1 MSRTADGDEAG
12 HKVVKEDRVTMAILG
27 IDLGTTNSLGAVYRN
42 GKVELIPNRF
52 GSFLTPS
59 VVSVAEDGSVL
70 TGQIAKERLITH
82 PKDTAFSFKK
92 DMGTDRKYVLGGKSF
107 LPEELSGFIVSAI
120 VEDAKAYLGEEI
132 EDVIISVPAYF
143 HDKQRV
149 ATKRAGA
156 LAGVHV
162 KRIVNEP
169 SAAALA
175 SYFDTQNE
183 QLFLVFDFGGGTLD
197 VSLVDCFDTMV
208 EILAVSGD
216 NHLGGDDFN
225 EAIAEGFMQEHQLQ
239 KSRLSGTERAI
250 LLRQAEKCKIA
261 LSTDREAKMTAVLG
275 GQTYQS
281 VYTNE
286 RIMRESSVVWK
297 RIQTVLRH
305 ALRDSRLE
313 LEDIDAV
320 ILAGGSGKMPLVQ
333 SYMEQLFDQTP
344 LVTGFSDQLIVRGL
358 GLVCGVMERKN
369 EVRDY
374 ILTDICPFTLGTSVH
389 NEADSN
395 HPYMSAIIE
404 RNTILPCSRMHRFYT
419 AADYQKEVKIDI
431 LQGEEPYAEDNV
443 QLGVLTTLV
452 PKKKRGEEA
461 VDVRFTYDINGILEV
476 EVKVVSTGKSVTKVL
491 SQNMD
496 EKEIAKR
503 MQQLKKL
510 KVHPKDSTENQ
521 LILERLRAVYEEAL
535 PETRE
540 QLMYHIRQFEYV
552 LTMQDPRRIRKYR
565 EFLER
570 MLTSLEYY
578 DPFEGKLDFPEWD
591 DKEDE
596 EE

>member
-1 MSRTADGDEAG
+1 
-12 HKVVKEDRVTMAILG
+12 MAILG

-59 VVSVAEDGSVL
+59 VVSVTEDGSVV

-82 PKDTAFSFKK
+82 PKDTAYSFKK
-92 DMGTDRKYVLGGKSF
+92 NMGSNQKYNLGGKTF
-107 LPEELSGFIVSAI
+107 LPEELSGFLVSAI
-120 VEDAKAYLGEEI
+120 VEDAKEYMGEEI
-132 EDVIISVPAYF
+132 KDVIISVPAYF

-156 LAGVHV
+156 LAGVNV

-197 VSLVDCFDTMV
+197 VSIVDCFDTMV

-225 EAIAEGFMQEHQLQ
+225 EAVADGFLREHQLQ
-239 KSRLSGTERAI
+239 RENLSEKEYAI

-261 LSTDREAKMTAVLG
+261 LSTEQEVKMTAVLG

-286 RIMRESSVVWK
+286 RMMRESSAVWK

-305 ALRDSRLE
+305 VLRDSRVE

-320 ILAGGSGKMPLVQ
+320 IMAGGSGKMPLVQ
-333 SYMEQLFDQTP
+333 SYMEQLFEQTP
-344 LVTGFSDQLIVRGL
+344 LVTGFSDQLIARGL
-358 GLVCGVMERKN
+358 GLVCGVMERED

-374 ILTDICPFTLGTSVH
+374 ILTDICPFTLGTGVN
-389 NEADSN
+389 NETDPK

-404 RNTILPCSRMHRFYT
+404 RNTILPCSRIQRFST
-419 AADYQKEVKIDI
+419 ASDYQSEVKIEI

-443 QLGVLTTLV
+443 QLGLITTMV
-452 PKKKRGEEA
+452 PKKKRGQES

-476 EVKVVSTGKSVTKVL
+476 EVTVVSTGKSVTKVL
-491 SQNMD
+491 SQSMD
-496 EKEIAKR
+496 EKELARR
-503 MQQLKKL
+503 MKQLEKL
-510 KVHPKDSTENQ
+510 KVHPKDMTENQ
-521 LILERLRAVYEEAL
+521 LILERLQALYEEAL
-535 PETRE
+535 PETRDR
-540 QLMYHIRQFEYV
+540 LMYHIRNFEST
-552 LTMQDPRRIRKYR
+552 LAEQDPRRIRKYR
-565 EFLER
+565 EFLEH
-570 MLTSLEYY
+570 MIASLEHY
-578 DPFEGKLDFPEWD
+578 DPFEGKLDFPEWSD
-591 DKEDE
+591 DDNGET
-596 EE
+596 

>member
-1 MSRTADGDEAG
+1 
-12 HKVVKEDRVTMAILG
+12 MAILG

-59 VVSVAEDGSVL
+59 VVSVTEDGSVV

-92 DMGTDRKYVLGGKSF
+92 NMGSDQKYNLGGKTF
-107 LPEELSGFIVSAI
+107 LPEELSGFLVSAI
-120 VEDAKAYLGEEI
+120 VEDAKEYMGEEI
-132 EDVIISVPAYF
+132 KDVIISVPAYF

-156 LAGVHV
+156 LAGVNV

-197 VSLVDCFDTMV
+197 VSIVDCFDTMV

-225 EAIAEGFMQEHQLQ
+225 EAVADGFLREHQLQ
-239 KSRLSGTERAI
+239 RENLSEKEYAI

-261 LSTDREAKMTAVLG
+261 LSTEQEVKMTAVLG

-286 RIMRESSVVWK
+286 RMMRESSAVWK

-305 ALRDSRLE
+305 VLRDSRVE

-320 ILAGGSGKMPLVQ
+320 IMAGGSGKMPLVQ
-333 SYMEQLFDQTP
+333 SYMEQLFEQTP
-344 LVTGFSDQLIVRGL
+344 LVTGFSDQLIARGL
-358 GLVCGVMERKN
+358 GLVCGVMERED

-374 ILTDICPFTLGTSVH
+374 ILTDICPFTLGTGVN
-389 NEADSN
+389 NETDPK

-404 RNTILPCSRMHRFYT
+404 RNTILPCSRIQRFST
-419 AADYQKEVKIDI
+419 ASDYQKEVKIEI

-443 QLGVLTTLV
+443 QLGLITTMV
-452 PKKKRGEEA
+452 PKKKRGQES

-476 EVKVVSTGKSVTKVL
+476 EVTVVSTGKSVTKVL
-491 SQNMD
+491 SQSMD
-496 EKEIAKR
+496 EKELARR
-503 MQQLKKL
+503 MKQLEKL
-510 KVHPKDSTENQ
+510 KVHPKDMTENQ
-521 LILERLRAVYEEAL
+521 LILERLQALYEEAL
-535 PETRE
+535 PETRDR
-540 QLMYHIRQFEYV
+540 LMYHIRNFEST
-552 LTMQDPRRIRKYR
+552 LAEQDPRRIRKYR
-565 EFLER
+565 EFLEH
-570 MLTSLEYY
+570 MIASLEHY
-578 DPFEGKLDFPEWD
+578 DPFEGKLDFPEWRD
-591 DKEDE
+591 DDDGET
-596 EE
+596 

>member
-1 MSRTADGDEAG
+1 
-12 HKVVKEDRVTMAILG
+12 MAILG

-59 VVSVAEDGSVL
+59 VVSVTEDGSVV

-92 DMGTDRKYVLGGKSF
+92 NMGSDQKYNLGGKTF
-107 LPEELSGFIVSAI
+107 LPEELSGFLVSAI
-120 VEDAKAYLGEEI
+120 VEDAKEYMGEEI
-132 EDVIISVPAYF
+132 KDVIISVPAYF

-156 LAGVHV
+156 LAGVNV

-197 VSLVDCFDTMV
+197 VSIVDCFDTMV

-225 EAIAEGFMQEHQLQ
+225 EAVAEGFLREHQLQ
-239 KSRLSGTERAI
+239 RGNLSEKEYAI

-261 LSTDREAKMTAVLG
+261 LSTEKEVKMTAVLG

-286 RIMRESSVVWK
+286 RMMRESSAVWK
-297 RIQTVLRH
+297 RIQTVLRR
-305 ALRDSRLE
+305 ALRDSRVE
-313 LEDIDAV
+313 VEDIDAV

-344 LVTGFSDQLIVRGL
+344 LVTGFSDQLIARGL
-358 GLVCGVMERKN
+358 GLVCGVMERKD

-374 ILTDICPFTLGTSVH
+374 ILTDICPFTLGTGVN
-389 NEADSN
+389 NEADPK

-404 RNTILPCSRMHRFYT
+404 RNSILPCSKIRGFST
-419 AADYQKEVKIDI
+419 AADYQSEVKIEI

-443 QLGVLTTLV
+443 QLGVVTVAV
-452 PKKKRGEEA
+452 PKKKKGMES

-476 EVKVVSTGKSVTKVL
+476 EVTVVSTGKSVKKVL

-503 MQQLKKL
+503 MKQLEKL
-510 KVHPKDSTENQ
+510 KVHPKDMTENQ
-521 LILERLRAVYEEAL
+521 LILERLQALYEEAL
-535 PETRE
+535 PETRDR
-540 QLMYHIRQFEYV
+540 LMYHIRNFEST
-552 LTMQDPRRIRKYR
+552 LAEQDARRIRKYR
-565 EFLER
+565 EFLEH
-570 MLTSLEYY
+570 MIASLEHY
-578 DPFEGKLDFPEWD
+578 DPFEGKLDFPEWSD
-591 DKEDE
+591 DDDGET
-596 EE
+596 

>member
-1 MSRTADGDEAG
+1 
-12 HKVVKEDRVTMAILG
+12 MAILG

-59 VVSVAEDGSVL
+59 VVSVTEDGSVV

-82 PKDTAFSFKK
+82 PKDTAYSFKK
-92 DMGTDRKYVLGGKSF
+92 NMGSDQKYNLGGKTF
-107 LPEELSGFIVSAI
+107 LPEELSGFLVSAI
-120 VEDAKAYLGEEI
+120 VEDAKEYMGEEI
-132 EDVIISVPAYF
+132 KDVIISVPAYF

-156 LAGVHV
+156 LAGVNV

-197 VSLVDCFDTMV
+197 VSIVDCFDTMV

-225 EAIAEGFMQEHQLQ
+225 EAVADGFLREHQLQ
-239 KSRLSGTERAI
+239 RENLSEKEYAI

-261 LSTDREAKMTAVLG
+261 LSTEQEVKMTAVLG

-286 RIMRESSVVWK
+286 RMMRESSAVWK

-305 ALRDSRLE
+305 VLRDSRVE

-320 ILAGGSGKMPLVQ
+320 IMAGGSGKMPLVQ
-333 SYMEQLFDQTP
+333 SYMEQLFEQTP
-344 LVTGFSDQLIVRGL
+344 LVTGFSDQLIARGL
-358 GLVCGVMERKN
+358 GLVCGVMERED

-374 ILTDICPFTLGTSVH
+374 ILTDICPFTLGTGVN
-389 NEADSN
+389 NETDPK

-404 RNTILPCSRMHRFYT
+404 RNTILPCSRIQRFST
-419 AADYQKEVKIDI
+419 ASDYQKEVKIEI

-443 QLGVLTTLV
+443 QLGLITTMV
-452 PKKKRGEEA
+452 PKKKRGQES

-476 EVKVVSTGKSVTKVL
+476 EVTVVSTGKSVTKVL
-491 SQNMD
+491 SQSMD
-496 EKEIAKR
+496 EKELARR
-503 MQQLKKL
+503 MKQLEKL
-510 KVHPKDSTENQ
+510 KVHPKDMTENQ
-521 LILERLRAVYEEAL
+521 LILERLQALYEEAL
-535 PETRE
+535 PETRDR
-540 QLMYHIRQFEYV
+540 LMYHIRNFEST
-552 LTMQDPRRIRKYR
+552 LAEQDPRRIRKYR
-565 EFLER
+565 EFLEH
-570 MLTSLEYY
+570 MIASLEHY
-578 DPFEGKLDFPEWD
+578 DPFEGKLDFPEWSD
-591 DKEDE
+591 DDNGET
-596 EE
+596 

>member
-1 MSRTADGDEAG
+1 
-12 HKVVKEDRVTMAILG
+12 MAILG

-59 VVSVAEDGSVL
+59 VVSVTEDGSVV
-70 TGQIAKERLITH
+70 TWQIAKERLITH

-92 DMGTDRKYVLGGKSF
+92 NMGSDQKYNLGGKTF
-107 LPEELSGFIVSAI
+107 LPEELSGFLVSAI
-120 VEDAKAYLGEEI
+120 VEDAKEYMGEEI
-132 EDVIISVPAYF
+132 KDVIISVPAYF

-156 LAGVHV
+156 LAGVNV

-197 VSLVDCFDTMV
+197 VSIVDCFDTMV

-225 EAIAEGFMQEHQLQ
+225 EAVADGFLREHQLQ
-239 KSRLSGTERAI
+239 RENLSEKEYAI

-261 LSTDREAKMTAVLG
+261 LSTEQEVKMTAVLG

-286 RIMRESSVVWK
+286 RMMRESSAVWK

-305 ALRDSRLE
+305 VLRDSRVE

-320 ILAGGSGKMPLVQ
+320 IMAGGSGKMPLVQ
-333 SYMEQLFDQTP
+333 SYMAQLFEQTP
-344 LVTGFSDQLIVRGL
+344 LVTGFSDQLIARGL
-358 GLVCGVMERKN
+358 GLVCGVMERED

-374 ILTDICPFTLGTSVH
+374 ILTDICPFTLGTGVN
-389 NEADSN
+389 NETDPK

-404 RNTILPCSRMHRFYT
+404 RNTILPCSRIQRFST
-419 AADYQKEVKIDI
+419 ASDYQKEVKIEI

-443 QLGVLTTLV
+443 QLGLITTMV
-452 PKKKRGEEA
+452 PKKKRGQES

-476 EVKVVSTGKSVTKVL
+476 EVTVVSTGKSVTKVL
-491 SQNMD
+491 SQSMD
-496 EKEIAKR
+496 EKELARR
-503 MQQLKKL
+503 MKQLEKL
-510 KVHPKDSTENQ
+510 KVHPKDMTENQ
-521 LILERLRAVYEEAL
+521 LILERLQALYEEAL
-535 PETRE
+535 PETRDR
-540 QLMYHIRQFEYV
+540 LMYHIRNFEST
-552 LTMQDPRRIRKYR
+552 LAEQDPRRIRKYR
-565 EFLER
+565 EFLEH
-570 MLTSLEYY
+570 MIASLEHY
-578 DPFEGKLDFPEWD
+578 DPFEGKLDFPEWSD
-591 DKEDE
+591 DDDGET
-596 EE
+596 

>member
-1 MSRTADGDEAG
+1 
-12 HKVVKEDRVTMAILG
+12 MAILG

-59 VVSVAEDGSVL
+59 VVSVTEDGSVV

-92 DMGTDRKYVLGGKSF
+92 NMGSDQKYNLGGKTF
-107 LPEELSGFIVSAI
+107 LPEELSGFLVSAI
-120 VEDAKAYLGEEI
+120 VEDAKEYMGEEI
-132 EDVIISVPAYF
+132 KDVIISVPAYF

-156 LAGVHV
+156 LAGVNV

-197 VSLVDCFDTMV
+197 VSIVDCFDTMV

-225 EAIAEGFMQEHQLQ
+225 EAVADGFLREHQLQ
-239 KSRLSGTERAI
+239 RENLSEKEYAI

-261 LSTDREAKMTAVLG
+261 LSTEQEVKMTAVLG

-286 RIMRESSVVWK
+286 RMMRESSAVWK

-305 ALRDSRLE
+305 VLRDSRVE

-320 ILAGGSGKMPLVQ
+320 IMAGGSGKMPLVQ
-333 SYMEQLFDQTP
+333 SYMEQLFEQTP
-344 LVTGFSDQLIVRGL
+344 LVTGFSDQLIARGL
-358 GLVCGVMERKN
+358 GLVCGVMERED

-374 ILTDICPFTLGTSVH
+374 ILTDICPFTLGTGVN
-389 NEADSN
+389 NETDPK

-404 RNTILPCSRMHRFYT
+404 RNTILPCSRIQRFST
-419 AADYQKEVKIDI
+419 ASDYQKEVKIEI

-443 QLGVLTTLV
+443 QLGLITTMV
-452 PKKKRGEEA
+452 PKKKRGQES

-476 EVKVVSTGKSVTKVL
+476 EVTVVSTGKSVTKVL
-491 SQNMD
+491 SQSMD
-496 EKEIAKR
+496 EKELARR
-503 MQQLKKL
+503 MKQLEKL
-510 KVHPKDSTENQ
+510 KVHPKDMTENQ
-521 LILERLRAVYEEAL
+521 LILERLQALYEEAL
-535 PETRE
+535 PETRDR
-540 QLMYHIRQFEYV
+540 LMYHIRNFEST
-552 LTMQDPRRIRKYR
+552 LAEQDPRRIRKYR
-565 EFLER
+565 EFLEH
-570 MLTSLEYY
+570 MIASLEHY
-578 DPFEGKLDFPEWD
+578 DPFEGKLDFPEWSD
-591 DKEDE
+591 DDDGET
-596 EE
+596 

>member
-1 MSRTADGDEAG
+1 
-12 HKVVKEDRVTMAILG
+12 MAILG

-59 VVSVAEDGSVL
+59 VVSVTEDGSVV

-92 DMGTDRKYVLGGKSF
+92 NMGSDQKYNLGGKTF

-120 VEDAKAYLGEEI
+120 VEDAKEYMGEEI
-132 EDVIISVPAYF
+132 KDVIISVPAYF

-156 LAGVHV
+156 LAGVNV

-197 VSLVDCFDTMV
+197 VSIVDCFDTMV
-208 EILAVSGD
+208 DILAVSGD

-225 EAIAEGFMQEHQLQ
+225 EAVAEGFLREHQLQ
-239 KSRLSGTERAI
+239 RGNLSEKEYAI

-261 LSTDREAKMTAVLG
+261 LSTEKEVKMTAVLG

-286 RIMRESSVVWK
+286 RMMRESSAVWK
-297 RIQTVLRH
+297 RIQTVLRR
-305 ALRDSRLE
+305 ALRDSRVE
-313 LEDIDAV
+313 VEDIDAV

-344 LVTGFSDQLIVRGL
+344 LVTGFSDQLIARGL
-358 GLVCGVMERKN
+358 GLVCGVMERKD

-374 ILTDICPFTLGTSVH
+374 ILTDICPFTLGTGVN
-389 NEADSN
+389 NEADPK

-404 RNTILPCSRMHRFYT
+404 RNSILPCSKIRGFST
-419 AADYQKEVKIDI
+419 AADYQSEVKIEI

-443 QLGVLTTLV
+443 QLGVVTVAV
-452 PKKKRGEEA
+452 PKKKKGMES

-476 EVKVVSTGKSVTKVL
+476 EVTVVSTGKSVKKVL

-503 MQQLKKL
+503 MKQLEKL
-510 KVHPKDSTENQ
+510 KVHPKDMTENQ
-521 LILERLRAVYEEAL
+521 LILERLQALYEEAL
-535 PETRE
+535 PETRDR
-540 QLMYHIRQFEYV
+540 LMYHIRNFEST
-552 LTMQDPRRIRKYR
+552 LAEQDPRRIRKYR
-565 EFLER
+565 EFLEH
-570 MLTSLEYY
+570 MIASLEHY
-578 DPFEGKLDFPEWD
+578 DPFEGKLDFPEWSD
-591 DKEDE
+591 DDDGET
-596 EE
+596 

>member
-1 MSRTADGDEAG
+1 
-12 HKVVKEDRVTMAILG
+12 MAILG

-59 VVSVAEDGSVL
+59 VVSVTEDGSVV

-92 DMGTDRKYVLGGKSF
+92 NMGSDQKYNLGGKTF
-107 LPEELSGFIVSAI
+107 LPEELSGFLVSAI
-120 VEDAKAYLGEEI
+120 VEDAKEYMGEEI
-132 EDVIISVPAYF
+132 KDVIISVPAYF

-156 LAGVHV
+156 LAGVNV

-197 VSLVDCFDTMV
+197 VSIVDCFDTMV
-208 EILAVSGD
+208 DILAVSGD

-225 EAIAEGFMQEHQLQ
+225 EAVAEGFLREHQLQ
-239 KSRLSGTERAI
+239 RGNLSEKEYAI

-261 LSTDREAKMTAVLG
+261 LSTEKEVKMTAVLG

-286 RIMRESSVVWK
+286 RMMRESSAVWK
-297 RIQTVLRH
+297 RIQTVLRR
-305 ALRDSRLE
+305 ALRDSRVE
-313 LEDIDAV
+313 VEDIDAV

-333 SYMEQLFDQTP
+333 SYMEQLFEQTP
-344 LVTGFSDQLIVRGL
+344 LVTGFSDQLIARGL
-358 GLVCGVMERKN
+358 GLVCGVMERKD

-374 ILTDICPFTLGTSVH
+374 ILTDICPFTLGTGVN
-389 NEADSN
+389 NETDPK

-404 RNTILPCSRMHRFYT
+404 RNTILPCSRIQRFST
-419 AADYQKEVKIDI
+419 ASDYQKEVKIEI

-443 QLGVLTTLV
+443 QLGLITTMV
-452 PKKKRGEEA
+452 PKKKRGQES

-476 EVKVVSTGKSVTKVL
+476 EVTVVSTGKSVTKVL
-491 SQNMD
+491 SQSMD
-496 EKEIAKR
+496 EKELARR
-503 MQQLKKL
+503 MKQLEKL
-510 KVHPKDSTENQ
+510 KVHPKDMTENQ
-521 LILERLRAVYEEAL
+521 LILERLQALYEEAL
-535 PETRE
+535 PETRDR
-540 QLMYHIRQFEYV
+540 LMYHIRNFEST
-552 LTMQDPRRIRKYR
+552 LAEQDPRRIRKYR
-565 EFLER
+565 EFLEH
-570 MLTSLEYY
+570 MIASLEHY
-578 DPFEGKLDFPEWD
+578 DPFEGKLDFPEWSD
-591 DKEDE
+591 DDNGET
-596 EE
+596 

>member
-1 MSRTADGDEAG
+1 
-12 HKVVKEDRVTMAILG
+12 MAILG

-59 VVSVAEDGSVL
+59 VVSVTEDGSVV

-92 DMGTDRKYVLGGKSF
+92 NMGSDQKYNLGGKTF
-107 LPEELSGFIVSAI
+107 LPEELSGFLVSAI
-120 VEDAKAYLGEEI
+120 LEDAKEYMGEEI
-132 EDVIISVPAYF
+132 KDVIISVPAYF

-156 LAGVHV
+156 LAGVNV

-197 VSLVDCFDTMV
+197 VSIVDCFDTMV

-225 EAIAEGFMQEHQLQ
+225 EAVADGFLREHQLQ
-239 KSRLSGTERAI
+239 RENLSEKEYAI

-261 LSTDREAKMTAVLG
+261 LSTEQEVKMTAVLG

-286 RIMRESSVVWK
+286 RMMRESSAVWK

-305 ALRDSRLE
+305 VLRDSRVE

-320 ILAGGSGKMPLVQ
+320 IMAGGSGKMPLVQ
-333 SYMEQLFDQTP
+333 SYMEQLFEQTP
-344 LVTGFSDQLIVRGL
+344 LVTGFSDQLIARGL
-358 GLVCGVMERKN
+358 GLVCGVMERED

-374 ILTDICPFTLGTSVH
+374 ILTDICPFTLGTGVN
-389 NEADSN
+389 NETDPK

-404 RNTILPCSRMHRFYT
+404 RNTILPCSRIQRFST
-419 AADYQKEVKIDI
+419 ASDYQKEVKIEI

-443 QLGVLTTLV
+443 QLGLITTMV
-452 PKKKRGEEA
+452 PKKKRGQES

-476 EVKVVSTGKSVTKVL
+476 EVTVVSTGKSVTKVL
-491 SQNMD
+491 SQSMD
-496 EKEIAKR
+496 EKELSRR
-503 MQQLKKL
+503 MKQLEKL
-510 KVHPKDSTENQ
+510 KVHPKDMTENQ
-521 LILERLRAVYEEAL
+521 LILERLQALYEEAL
-535 PETRE
+535 PETRDR
-540 QLMYHIRQFEYV
+540 LMYHIRNFEST
-552 LTMQDPRRIRKYR
+552 LAEQDPRRIRKYR
-565 EFLER
+565 EFLEH
-570 MLTSLEYY
+570 MIESLEHY
-578 DPFEGKLDFPEWD
+578 DPFEGKLDFPEWSD
-591 DKEDE
+591 DDDGET
-596 EE
+596 

>member
-1 MSRTADGDEAG
+1 
-12 HKVVKEDRVTMAILG
+12 MAILG

-59 VVSVAEDGSVL
+59 VVSVTEDGSVV

-92 DMGTDRKYVLGGKSF
+92 NMGSDQKYNLGGKTF

-120 VEDAKAYLGEEI
+120 VEDAKEYMGEEI
-132 EDVIISVPAYF
+132 KDVIISVPAYF

-156 LAGVHV
+156 LAGVNV

-197 VSLVDCFDTMV
+197 VSIVDCFDTMV

-225 EAIAEGFMQEHQLQ
+225 EAVAEGFLREHQLQ
-239 KSRLSGTERAI
+239 RGNLSEKEYAI

-261 LSTDREAKMTAVLG
+261 LSTEKEVKMTAVLG

-286 RIMRESSVVWK
+286 RMMRESSAVWK
-297 RIQTVLRH
+297 RIQTVLRR
-305 ALRDSRLE
+305 ALRDSRVE
-313 LEDIDAV
+313 VEDIDAV

-344 LVTGFSDQLIVRGL
+344 LVTGFSDQLIARGL
-358 GLVCGVMERKN
+358 GLVCGVMERED

-374 ILTDICPFTLGTSVH
+374 ILTDICPFTLGTGVN
-389 NEADSN
+389 NETDPK

-404 RNTILPCSRMHRFYT
+404 RNTILPCSRIQRFST
-419 AADYQKEVKIDI
+419 ASDYQKEVKIEI

-443 QLGVLTTLV
+443 QLGLITTMV
-452 PKKKRGEEA
+452 PKKKRGQES

-476 EVKVVSTGKSVTKVL
+476 EVTVVSTGKSVTKVL

-503 MQQLKKL
+503 MKQLEKL
-510 KVHPKDSTENQ
+510 KVHPKDMTENQ
-521 LILERLRAVYEEAL
+521 LILERLQALYEEAL
-535 PETRE
+535 PETRDR
-540 QLMYHIRQFEYV
+540 LMYHIRNFEST
-552 LTMQDPRRIRKYR
+552 LAEQDPRRIRKYR
-565 EFLER
+565 EFLEH
-570 MLTSLEYY
+570 MIASLEHY
-578 DPFEGKLDFPEWD
+578 DPFEGKLDFPEWSD
-591 DKEDE
+591 DDDGET
-596 EE
+596 

>member
-1 MSRTADGDEAG
+1 
-12 HKVVKEDRVTMAILG
+12 MAILG

-59 VVSVAEDGSVL
+59 VVSVTEDGSVV

-92 DMGTDRKYVLGGKSF
+92 NMGSDQKYNLGGKTF
-107 LPEELSGFIVSAI
+107 LPEELSGFLVSAI
-120 VEDAKAYLGEEI
+120 VEDAKEYMGEEI
-132 EDVIISVPAYF
+132 KDVIISVPAYF

-156 LAGVHV
+156 LAGVNV

-197 VSLVDCFDTMV
+197 VSIVDCFDTMV

-225 EAIAEGFMQEHQLQ
+225 EAVADGFLREHQLQ
-239 KSRLSGTERAI
+239 RENLSEKEYAI

-261 LSTDREAKMTAVLG
+261 LSTEQEVKMTAVLG

-286 RIMRESSVVWK
+286 RMMRESSAVWK

-305 ALRDSRLE
+305 VLRDSRVE

-320 ILAGGSGKMPLVQ
+320 IMAGGSGNMPLVQ
-333 SYMEQLFDQTP
+333 SYMEQLFEQTP
-344 LVTGFSDQLIVRGL
+344 LVTGFSDQLIARGL
-358 GLVCGVMERKN
+358 GLVCGVMERED

-374 ILTDICPFTLGTSVH
+374 ILTDICPFTLGTGVN
-389 NEADSN
+389 NETDPK

-404 RNTILPCSRMHRFYT
+404 RNTILPCSRIQRFST
-419 AADYQKEVKIDI
+419 ASDYQKEVKIEI

-443 QLGVLTTLV
+443 QLGLITTMV
-452 PKKKRGEEA
+452 PKKKRGQES

-476 EVKVVSTGKSVTKVL
+476 EVTVVSTGKSVTKVL
-491 SQNMD
+491 SQSMD
-496 EKEIAKR
+496 EKELARR
-503 MQQLKKL
+503 MKQLEKL
-510 KVHPKDSTENQ
+510 KVHPKDMTENQ
-521 LILERLRAVYEEAL
+521 LILERLQALYEEAL
-535 PETRE
+535 PETRDR
-540 QLMYHIRQFEYV
+540 LMYHIRNFEST
-552 LTMQDPRRIRKYR
+552 LAEQDPRRIRKYR
-565 EFLER
+565 EFLEH
-570 MLTSLEYY
+570 MIASLEHY
-578 DPFEGKLDFPEWD
+578 DPFEGKLDFPEWSD
-591 DKEDE
+591 DDDGET
-596 EE
+596 

>member
-1 MSRTADGDEAG
+1 
-12 HKVVKEDRVTMAILG
+12 MAILG

-59 VVSVAEDGSVL
+59 VVSVTEDGSVV

-92 DMGTDRKYVLGGKSF
+92 NMGSDQKYNLGGKTF
-107 LPEELSGFIVSAI
+107 LPEELSGFLVSAI
-120 VEDAKAYLGEEI
+120 VEDAKEYMGEEI
-132 EDVIISVPAYF
+132 KDVIISVPAYF

-156 LAGVHV
+156 LAGVNV

-197 VSLVDCFDTMV
+197 VSIVDCFDTMV

-225 EAIAEGFMQEHQLQ
+225 EAVAEGFLREHQLQ
-239 KSRLSGTERAI
+239 RGNLSEKEYAI

-261 LSTDREAKMTAVLG
+261 LSTEKEVKMTAVLG

-286 RIMRESSVVWK
+286 RMMRESSAVWK
-297 RIQTVLRH
+297 RIQTVLRR
-305 ALRDSRLE
+305 ALRDSRVE
-313 LEDIDAV
+313 VEDIDAV

-344 LVTGFSDQLIVRGL
+344 LVTGFSDQLIARGL
-358 GLVCGVMERKN
+358 GLVCGVMERED

-374 ILTDICPFTLGTSVH
+374 ILTDICPFTLGTGVN
-389 NEADSN
+389 NETDPK

-404 RNTILPCSRMHRFYT
+404 RNTILPCSRIQRFST
-419 AADYQKEVKIDI
+419 ASDYQKEVKIEI

-443 QLGVLTTLV
+443 QLGLITTMV
-452 PKKKRGEEA
+452 PKKKRGQES

-476 EVKVVSTGKSVTKVL
+476 EVTVVSTGKSVTKVL
-491 SQNMD
+491 SQSMD
-496 EKEIAKR
+496 EKELARR
-503 MQQLKKL
+503 MKQLEKL
-510 KVHPKDSTENQ
+510 KVHPKDMTENQ
-521 LILERLRAVYEEAL
+521 LILERLQALYEEAL
-535 PETRE
+535 PETRDR
-540 QLMYHIRQFEYV
+540 LMYHIRNFEST
-552 LTMQDPRRIRKYR
+552 LAEQDARRIREYR
-565 EFLER
+565 EFLEH
-570 MLTSLEYY
+570 MIASLEHY
-578 DPFEGKLDFPEWD
+578 DPFEGKLDFPEWSD
-591 DKEDE
+591 DDDGET
-596 EE
+596 

>member
-1 MSRTADGDEAG
+1 
-12 HKVVKEDRVTMAILG
+12 MAILG

-59 VVSVAEDGSVL
+59 VVSVTEDGSVV

-92 DMGTDRKYVLGGKSF
+92 NMGSDQKYNLGGKTF
-107 LPEELSGFIVSAI
+107 LPEELSGFLVSAI
-120 VEDAKAYLGEEI
+120 VEDAKEYMGEEI
-132 EDVIISVPAYF
+132 KDVIISVPAYF

-156 LAGVHV
+156 LAGVNV

-197 VSLVDCFDTMV
+197 VSIVDCFDTMV

-225 EAIAEGFMQEHQLQ
+225 EAVADGFLREHQLQ
-239 KSRLSGTERAI
+239 RENLSEKEYAI

-261 LSTDREAKMTAVLG
+261 LSTEQEVKMTAVLG

-286 RIMRESSVVWK
+286 RMMRESSAVWK
-297 RIQTVLRH
+297 RIQTVLRR
-305 ALRDSRLE
+305 ALRDSRVE
-313 LEDIDAV
+313 VEDIDAV

-344 LVTGFSDQLIVRGL
+344 LVTGFSDQLIARGL
-358 GLVCGVMERKN
+358 GLVCGVMERKD

-374 ILTDICPFTLGTSVH
+374 ILTDICPFTLGTGVN
-389 NEADSN
+389 NEADPK

-404 RNTILPCSRMHRFYT
+404 RNSILPCSKIRGFST
-419 AADYQKEVKIDI
+419 AADYQSEVKIEI

-443 QLGVLTTLV
+443 QLGVVTVAV
-452 PKKKRGEEA
+452 PKKKKGMES

-476 EVKVVSTGKSVTKVL
+476 EVTVVSTGKSVKKVL

-503 MQQLKKL
+503 MKQLEKL
-510 KVHPKDSTENQ
+510 KVHPKDMTENQ
-521 LILERLRAVYEEAL
+521 LILERLQALYEEAL
-535 PETRE
+535 PETRDR
-540 QLMYHIRQFEYV
+540 LMYHIRNFEST
-552 LTMQDPRRIRKYR
+552 LAEQDPRRIRKYR
-565 EFLER
+565 EFLEH
-570 MLTSLEYY
+570 MIASLEHY
-578 DPFEGKLDFPEWD
+578 DPFEGKLDFPEWSD
-591 DKEDE
+591 DDDGET
-596 EE
+596 

>member
-1 MSRTADGDEAG
+1 
-12 HKVVKEDRVTMAILG
+12 MAILG

-59 VVSVAEDGSVL
+59 VVSVTEDGSVV

-92 DMGTDRKYVLGGKSF
+92 NMGSDQKYNLGGKTF
-107 LPEELSGFIVSAI
+107 LPEELSGFLVSAI
-120 VEDAKAYLGEEI
+120 VEDAKEYMGEEI
-132 EDVIISVPAYF
+132 KDVIISVPAYF

-156 LAGVHV
+156 LAGVNV

-197 VSLVDCFDTMV
+197 VSIVDCFDTMV

-225 EAIAEGFMQEHQLQ
+225 EAVADGFLREHQLQ
-239 KSRLSGTERAI
+239 RENLSEKEYAI

-261 LSTDREAKMTAVLG
+261 LSTEQEVKMTAVLG

-286 RIMRESSVVWK
+286 RMMRESSAVWK

-305 ALRDSRLE
+305 ALRDSRVE

-320 ILAGGSGKMPLVQ
+320 IMAGGSGKMPLVQ
-333 SYMEQLFDQTP
+333 SYMEQLFEQTP
-344 LVTGFSDQLIVRGL
+344 LVTGFSDQLIARGL
-358 GLVCGVMERKN
+358 GLVCGVMERED

-374 ILTDICPFTLGTSVH
+374 ILTDICPFTLGTGVN
-389 NEADSN
+389 NETDPK

-404 RNTILPCSRMHRFYT
+404 RNTILPCSRIQRFST
-419 AADYQKEVKIDI
+419 ASDYQKEVKIEI

-443 QLGVLTTLV
+443 QLGLITTMV
-452 PKKKRGEEA
+452 PKKKRGQES

-476 EVKVVSTGKSVTKVL
+476 EVTVVSTGKSVTKVL
-491 SQNMD
+491 SQSMD
-496 EKEIAKR
+496 EKELARR
-503 MQQLKKL
+503 MKQLEKL
-510 KVHPKDSTENQ
+510 KVHPKDMTENQ
-521 LILERLRAVYEEAL
+521 LILERLQALYEEAL
-535 PETRE
+535 PETRDR
-540 QLMYHIRQFEYV
+540 LMYHIRNFEST
-552 LTMQDPRRIRKYR
+552 LAEQDPRRIRKYR
-565 EFLER
+565 EFLEH
-570 MLTSLEYY
+570 MIASLEHY
-578 DPFEGKLDFPEWD
+578 DPFEGKLDFPEWSD
-591 DKEDE
+591 DDDGET
-596 EE
+596 

>member
-1 MSRTADGDEAG
+1 
-12 HKVVKEDRVTMAILG
+12 MAILG

-59 VVSVAEDGSVL
+59 VVSVTEDGSVV

-92 DMGTDRKYVLGGKSF
+92 NMGSDQKYNLGGKTF
-107 LPEELSGFIVSAI
+107 LPEELSGFLVSAI
-120 VEDAKAYLGEEI
+120 VEDAKEYMGEEI
-132 EDVIISVPAYF
+132 KDVIISVPAYF

-156 LAGVHV
+156 LAGVNV

-197 VSLVDCFDTMV
+197 VSIVDCFDTMV

-225 EAIAEGFMQEHQLQ
+225 EAVADGFLREHQLQ
-239 KSRLSGTERAI
+239 RENLSEKEYAI

-261 LSTDREAKMTAVLG
+261 LSTEQEVKMTAVLG

-286 RIMRESSVVWK
+286 RMMRESSAVWK

-305 ALRDSRLE
+305 VLRDSRVE

-320 ILAGGSGKMPLVQ
+320 IMAGGSGKMPLVQ
-333 SYMEQLFDQTP
+333 SYMEQLFEQTP
-344 LVTGFSDQLIVRGL
+344 LVTGFSDQLIARGL
-358 GLVCGVMERKN
+358 GLVCGVMERED

-374 ILTDICPFTLGTSVH
+374 ILTDICPFTLGTGVN
-389 NEADSN
+389 NETDPK

-404 RNTILPCSRMHRFYT
+404 RNTILPCSRIQRFST
-419 AADYQKEVKIDI
+419 ASDYQKEVKIEI

-443 QLGVLTTLV
+443 QLGLITTMV
-452 PKKKRGEEA
+452 PKKKRGQES

-476 EVKVVSTGKSVTKVL
+476 EVTVVSTGKSVIKVL
-491 SQNMD
+491 SQSMD
-496 EKEIAKR
+496 EKELARR
-503 MQQLKKL
+503 MKQLEKL
-510 KVHPKDSTENQ
+510 KVHPKDMTENQ
-521 LILERLRAVYEEAL
+521 LILERLQALYEEAL
-535 PETRE
+535 PETRDR
-540 QLMYHIRQFEYV
+540 LMYHIRNFEST
-552 LTMQDPRRIRKYR
+552 LAEQDPRRIRKYR
-565 EFLER
+565 EFLEH
-570 MLTSLEYY
+570 MIASLEHY
-578 DPFEGKLDFPEWD
+578 DPFEGKLDFPEWSD
-591 DKEDE
+591 DDDGET
-596 EE
+596 

>member
-1 MSRTADGDEAG
+1 
-12 HKVVKEDRVTMAILG
+12 MAILG

-59 VVSVAEDGSVL
+59 VVSVTEDGSVV

-92 DMGTDRKYVLGGKSF
+92 NMGSDQKYNLGGKTF

-120 VEDAKAYLGEEI
+120 VEDAKEYMGEEI
-132 EDVIISVPAYF
+132 KDVIISVPAYF

-156 LAGVHV
+156 LAGVNV

-197 VSLVDCFDTMV
+197 VSIVDCFDTMV
-208 EILAVSGD
+208 DILAVSGD

-225 EAIAEGFMQEHQLQ
+225 EAVAEGFLREHQLQ
-239 KSRLSGTERAI
+239 RGNLSEKEYAI

-261 LSTDREAKMTAVLG
+261 LSTEKEVKMTAVLG

-286 RIMRESSVVWK
+286 RMMRESSAVWK
-297 RIQTVLRH
+297 RIQTVLRR
-305 ALRDSRLE
+305 ALRDSRVE
-313 LEDIDAV
+313 VEDIDAV

-333 SYMEQLFDQTP
+333 SYMEQLFEQTP
-344 LVTGFSDQLIVRGL
+344 LVTGFSDQLIARGL
-358 GLVCGVMERKN
+358 GLVCGVMERKD

-374 ILTDICPFTLGTSVH
+374 ILTDICPFTLGTGVN
-389 NEADSN
+389 NETDPK

-404 RNTILPCSRMHRFYT
+404 RNTILPCSRIQRFST
-419 AADYQKEVKIDI
+419 ASDYQKEVKIEI

-443 QLGVLTTLV
+443 QLGLITTMV
-452 PKKKRGEEA
+452 PKKKRGQES

-476 EVKVVSTGKSVTKVL
+476 EVTVVSTGKSVKKVL

-503 MQQLKKL
+503 MKQLEKL
-510 KVHPKDSTENQ
+510 KVHPKDMTENQ
-521 LILERLRAVYEEAL
+521 LILERLQALYEEAL
-535 PETRE
+535 PETRDR
-540 QLMYHIRQFEYV
+540 LMYHIRNFEST
-552 LTMQDPRRIRKYR
+552 LAEQDPRRIRKYR
-565 EFLER
+565 EFLEH
-570 MLTSLEYY
+570 MIASLEHY
-578 DPFEGKLDFPEWD
+578 DPFEGKLDFPEWSD
-591 DKEDE
+591 DDDGET
-596 EE
+596 

>member
-1 MSRTADGDEAG
+1 
-12 HKVVKEDRVTMAILG
+12 MAILG

-59 VVSVAEDGSVL
+59 VVSVTEDGSVV

-92 DMGTDRKYVLGGKSF
+92 NMGSDQKYNLGGKTF

-120 VEDAKAYLGEEI
+120 VEDAKEYMGEEI
-132 EDVIISVPAYF
+132 KDVIISVPAYF

-156 LAGVHV
+156 LAGVNV

-197 VSLVDCFDTMV
+197 VSIVDCFDTMV
-208 EILAVSGD
+208 DILAVSGD

-225 EAIAEGFMQEHQLQ
+225 EAVAEGFLREHQLQ
-239 KSRLSGTERAI
+239 RGNLSEKEYAI

-261 LSTDREAKMTAVLG
+261 LSTEKEVKMTAVLG

-286 RIMRESSVVWK
+286 RMMRESSAVWK
-297 RIQTVLRH
+297 RIQTVLRR
-305 ALRDSRLE
+305 ALRDSRVE
-313 LEDIDAV
+313 VEDIDAV

-344 LVTGFSDQLIVRGL
+344 LVTGFSDQLIARGL
-358 GLVCGVMERKN
+358 GLVCGVMERKD

-374 ILTDICPFTLGTSVH
+374 ILTDICPFTLGTGVN
-389 NEADSN
+389 NEADPK

-404 RNTILPCSRMHRFYT
+404 RNSILPCSKIRGFST
-419 AADYQKEVKIDI
+419 AADYQSEVKIEI

-443 QLGVLTTLV
+443 QLGVVTVAV
-452 PKKKRGEEA
+452 PKKKKGMES

-476 EVKVVSTGKSVTKVL
+476 EVTVVSTGKSVKKVL

-503 MQQLKKL
+503 MKQLEKL
-510 KVHPKDSTENQ
+510 KVHPKDMTENQ
-521 LILERLRAVYEEAL
+521 LILERLQALYEEAL
-535 PETRE
+535 PETRDR
-540 QLMYHIRQFEYV
+540 LMYHIRNFEST
-552 LTMQDPRRIRKYR
+552 LAEQDARRIRKYR
-565 EFLER
+565 EFLEH
-570 MLTSLEYY
+570 MIASLEHY
-578 DPFEGKLDFPEWD
+578 DPFEGKLDFPEWSD
-591 DKEDE
+591 DDDGET
-596 EE
+596 

>member
-1 MSRTADGDEAG
+1 
-12 HKVVKEDRVTMAILG
+12 MAILG

-59 VVSVAEDGSVL
+59 VVSVTEDGSVV

-92 DMGTDRKYVLGGKSF
+92 NMGSDQKYNLGGKTF

-132 EDVIISVPAYF
+132 KDVIISVPAYF

-156 LAGVHV
+156 LAGVNV

-197 VSLVDCFDTMV
+197 VSIVDCFDTMV
-208 EILAVSGD
+208 DILAVSGD

-225 EAIAEGFMQEHQLQ
+225 EAVAEGFLREHQLQ
-239 KSRLSGTERAI
+239 RGNLSEKEYAI

-261 LSTDREAKMTAVLG
+261 LSTEKEVKMTAVLG

-286 RIMRESSVVWK
+286 RMMRESSAVWK
-297 RIQTVLRH
+297 RIQTVLRR
-305 ALRDSRLE
+305 ALRDSRVE
-313 LEDIDAV
+313 VEDIDAV

-344 LVTGFSDQLIVRGL
+344 LVTGFSDQLIARGL
-358 GLVCGVMERKN
+358 GLVCGVMERKD

-374 ILTDICPFTLGTSVH
+374 ILTDICPFTLGTGVN
-389 NEADSN
+389 NEADPK

-404 RNTILPCSRMHRFYT
+404 RNSILPCSKIRGFST
-419 AADYQKEVKIDI
+419 AADYQSEVKIEI

-443 QLGVLTTLV
+443 QLGVVTVAV
-452 PKKKRGEEA
+452 PKKKKGMES

-476 EVKVVSTGKSVTKVL
+476 EVTVVSTGKSVKKVL

-503 MQQLKKL
+503 MKQLEKL
-510 KVHPKDSTENQ
+510 KVHPKDMTENQ
-521 LILERLRAVYEEAL
+521 LILERLQALYEEAL
-535 PETRE
+535 PETRDR
-540 QLMYHIRQFEYV
+540 LMYHIRNFESTLV
-552 LTMQDPRRIRKYR
+552 EQDPRRIRKYR
-565 EFLER
+565 EFLEH
-570 MLTSLEYY
+570 MIASLEHY
-578 DPFEGKLDFPEWD
+578 DPFEGKLDFPEWSD
-591 DKEDE
+591 DDDGET
-596 EE
+596 

>member
-1 MSRTADGDEAG
+1 
-12 HKVVKEDRVTMAILG
+12 MAILG

-59 VVSVAEDGSVL
+59 VVSVTEDGSVV

-92 DMGTDRKYVLGGKSF
+92 NMGSNQKYNLGGKTF
-107 LPEELSGFIVSAI
+107 LPEELSGFLVSAI
-120 VEDAKAYLGEEI
+120 VEDAKEYMGEEI
-132 EDVIISVPAYF
+132 KDVIISVPAYF

-156 LAGVHV
+156 LAGVNV

-197 VSLVDCFDTMV
+197 VSIVDCFDTMV

-225 EAIAEGFMQEHQLQ
+225 EAVADGFLREHQLQ
-239 KSRLSGTERAI
+239 RENLSEKEYAI

-261 LSTDREAKMTAVLG
+261 LSTEQEVKMTAVLG

-286 RIMRESSVVWK
+286 RMMRESSAVWK

-305 ALRDSRLE
+305 VLRDSRVE

-320 ILAGGSGKMPLVQ
+320 IMAGGSGKMPLVQ
-333 SYMEQLFDQTP
+333 SYMEQLFEQTP
-344 LVTGFSDQLIVRGL
+344 LVTGFSDQLIARGL
-358 GLVCGVMERKN
+358 GLVCGVMERED

-374 ILTDICPFTLGTSVH
+374 ILTDICPFTLGTGVN
-389 NEADSN
+389 NETDPK

-404 RNTILPCSRMHRFYT
+404 RNTILPCSRIQRFST
-419 AADYQKEVKIDI
+419 ASDYQKEVKIEI

-443 QLGVLTTLV
+443 QLGLITTMV
-452 PKKKRGEEA
+452 PKKKRGQES

-476 EVKVVSTGKSVTKVL
+476 EVTVVSTGKSVTKVL
-491 SQNMD
+491 SQSMD
-496 EKEIAKR
+496 EKELARR
-503 MQQLKKL
+503 MKQLEKL
-510 KVHPKDSTENQ
+510 KVHPKDMTENQ
-521 LILERLRAVYEEAL
+521 LILERLQALYEEAL
-535 PETRE
+535 PETRDR
-540 QLMYHIRQFEYV
+540 LMYHIRNFEST
-552 LTMQDPRRIRKYR
+552 LAEQDPRRIRKYR
-565 EFLER
+565 EFLEH
-570 MLTSLEYY
+570 MIASLEHY
-578 DPFEGKLDFPEWD
+578 DPFEGKLDFPEWSD
-591 DKEDE
+591 DDDGET
-596 EE
+596 

>member
-1 MSRTADGDEAG
+1 
-12 HKVVKEDRVTMAILG
+12 MAILG
-27 IDLGTTNSLGAVYRN
+27 IDLGTTNSLGAVYCN

-59 VVSVAEDGSVL
+59 VVSVTEDGSVV

-92 DMGTDRKYVLGGKSF
+92 NMGSDQKYNLGGKTF

-120 VEDAKAYLGEEI
+120 VEDAKEYMGEEI
-132 EDVIISVPAYF
+132 KDVIISVPAYF

-156 LAGVHV
+156 LAGVNV

-197 VSLVDCFDTMV
+197 VSIVDCFDTMV
-208 EILAVSGD
+208 DILAVSGD

-225 EAIAEGFMQEHQLQ
+225 EAVAEGFLREHQLQ
-239 KSRLSGTERAI
+239 RGNLSEKEYAI

-261 LSTDREAKMTAVLG
+261 LSTEKEVKMTAVLG

-286 RIMRESSVVWK
+286 RMMRESSAVWK
-297 RIQTVLRH
+297 RIQTVLRR
-305 ALRDSRLE
+305 ALRDSRVE
-313 LEDIDAV
+313 VEDIDAV

-344 LVTGFSDQLIVRGL
+344 LVTGFSDQLIARGL
-358 GLVCGVMERKN
+358 GLVCGVMERKD

-374 ILTDICPFTLGTSVH
+374 ILTDICPFTLGTGVN
-389 NEADSN
+389 NEADPK

-404 RNTILPCSRMHRFYT
+404 RNSILPCSKIRGFST
-419 AADYQKEVKIDI
+419 AADYQSEVKIEI

-443 QLGVLTTLV
+443 QLGVVTVAV
-452 PKKKRGEEA
+452 PKKKKGMES

-476 EVKVVSTGKSVTKVL
+476 EVTVVSTGKSVKKVL

-503 MQQLKKL
+503 MKQLEKL
-510 KVHPKDSTENQ
+510 KVHPKDMTENQ
-521 LILERLRAVYEEAL
+521 LILERLQALYEEAL
-535 PETRE
+535 PETRDR
-540 QLMYHIRQFEYV
+540 LMYHIRNFEST
-552 LTMQDPRRIRKYR
+552 LAEQDPRRIRKYR
-565 EFLER
+565 EFLEH
-570 MLTSLEYY
+570 MIASLEHY
-578 DPFEGKLDFPEWD
+578 DPFEGKLDFPEWSD
-591 DKEDE
+591 DDDGET
-596 EE
+596 

>member
-1 MSRTADGDEAG
+1 
-12 HKVVKEDRVTMAILG
+12 MAILG

-59 VVSVAEDGSVL
+59 VVSVTEDGSVV

-92 DMGTDRKYVLGGKSF
+92 NMGSDQKYNLGGKTF

-120 VEDAKAYLGEEI
+120 VEDAKEYMGEEI
-132 EDVIISVPAYF
+132 KDVIISVPAYF

-156 LAGVHV
+156 LAGVNV

-197 VSLVDCFDTMV
+197 VSIVDCFDTMV

-225 EAIAEGFMQEHQLQ
+225 EAVADGFLREHQLQ
-239 KSRLSGTERAI
+239 RGNLSEKEYAI

-261 LSTDREAKMTAVLG
+261 LSTEKEVKMTAVLG

-286 RIMRESSVVWK
+286 RMMRESSAVWK
-297 RIQTVLRH
+297 RIQTVLRR
-305 ALRDSRLE
+305 ALRDSRVE
-313 LEDIDAV
+313 VEDIDAV

-344 LVTGFSDQLIVRGL
+344 LVTGFSDQLIARGL
-358 GLVCGVMERKN
+358 GLVCGVMERKD

-374 ILTDICPFTLGTSVH
+374 ILTDICPFTLGTGVN
-389 NEADSN
+389 NEADPK

-404 RNTILPCSRMHRFYT
+404 RNSILPCSKIRGFST
-419 AADYQKEVKIDI
+419 AADYQSEVKIEI

-443 QLGVLTTLV
+443 QLGVVTVAV
-452 PKKKRGEEA
+452 PKKKKGMES

-476 EVKVVSTGKSVTKVL
+476 EVTVVSTGKSVKKVL

-496 EKEIAKR
+496 EKELARR
-503 MQQLKKL
+503 MKQLEKL
-510 KVHPKDSTENQ
+510 KVHPKDMTENQ
-521 LILERLRAVYEEAL
+521 LILERLQALYEEAL
-535 PETRE
+535 PETRDR
-540 QLMYHIRQFEYV
+540 LMYHIRNFESTLV
-552 LTMQDPRRIRKYR
+552 EQDPRRIRKYR
-565 EFLER
+565 EFLEH
-570 MLTSLEYY
+570 MIASLEHY
-578 DPFEGKLDFPEWD
+578 DPFEGKLDFPEWSD
-591 DKEDE
+591 DDDGET
-596 EE
+596 

>member
-1 MSRTADGDEAG
+1 
-12 HKVVKEDRVTMAILG
+12 MAILG

-59 VVSVAEDGSVL
+59 VVSVTEDGSVV

-92 DMGTDRKYVLGGKSF
+92 NMGSDQKYNLGGKTF
-107 LPEELSGFIVSAI
+107 LPEELSGFLVSAI
-120 VEDAKAYLGEEI
+120 VEDAKEYMGEEI
-132 EDVIISVPAYF
+132 KDVIISVPAYF

-156 LAGVHV
+156 LAGVNV

-197 VSLVDCFDTMV
+197 VSIVDCFDTMV

-225 EAIAEGFMQEHQLQ
+225 EAVADGFLREHQLQ
-239 KSRLSGTERAI
+239 RENLSEKEYAI
-250 LLRQAEKCKIA
+250 LLRQAEKCKIT
-261 LSTDREAKMTAVLG
+261 LSTEQEVKMTAVLG

-286 RIMRESSVVWK
+286 RMMRESSAVWK

-305 ALRDSRLE
+305 VLRDSRVE

-320 ILAGGSGKMPLVQ
+320 IMAGGSGKMPLVQ
-333 SYMEQLFDQTP
+333 SYMEQLFEQTP
-344 LVTGFSDQLIVRGL
+344 LVTGFSDQLIARGL
-358 GLVCGVMERKN
+358 GLVCGVMERED

-374 ILTDICPFTLGTSVH
+374 ILTDICPFTLGTGVN
-389 NEADSN
+389 NETDPK

-404 RNTILPCSRMHRFYT
+404 RNTILPCSRIQRFST
-419 AADYQKEVKIDI
+419 ASDYQKEVKIEI

-443 QLGVLTTLV
+443 QLGLITTMV
-452 PKKKRGEEA
+452 PKKKRGQES

-476 EVKVVSTGKSVTKVL
+476 EVTVVSTGKSVTKVL
-491 SQNMD
+491 SQSMD
-496 EKEIAKR
+496 EKELARR
-503 MQQLKKL
+503 MKQLEKL
-510 KVHPKDSTENQ
+510 KVHPKDMTENQ
-521 LILERLRAVYEEAL
+521 LILERLQALYEEAL
-535 PETRE
+535 PETRDR
-540 QLMYHIRQFEYV
+540 LMYHIRNFEST
-552 LTMQDPRRIRKYR
+552 LAEQDPRRIRKYR
-565 EFLER
+565 EFLEH
-570 MLTSLEYY
+570 MIASLEHY
-578 DPFEGKLDFPEWD
+578 DPFEGKLDFPEWSD
-591 DKEDE
+591 DDDGET
-596 EE
+596 

>member
-1 MSRTADGDEAG
+1 
-12 HKVVKEDRVTMAILG
+12 MAILG

-59 VVSVAEDGSVL
+59 VVSVTEDGSVV

-92 DMGTDRKYVLGGKSF
+92 NMGSDQKYNLGGKTF
-107 LPEELSGFIVSAI
+107 LPEELSGFLVSAI
-120 VEDAKAYLGEEI
+120 VEDAKEYMGEEI
-132 EDVIISVPAYF
+132 KDVIISVPAYF

-156 LAGVHV
+156 LAGVNV

-197 VSLVDCFDTMV
+197 VSIVDCFDTMV

-225 EAIAEGFMQEHQLQ
+225 EAVADGFLREHQLQ
-239 KSRLSGTERAI
+239 RENLSEKEYAI

-261 LSTDREAKMTAVLG
+261 LSTEQEVKMTAVLG

-286 RIMRESSVVWK
+286 RMMRESSAVWK

-305 ALRDSRLE
+305 VLRDSRVE

-320 ILAGGSGKMPLVQ
+320 IMAGGSGKMPLVQ
-333 SYMEQLFDQTP
+333 SYMAQLFEQTP
-344 LVTGFSDQLIVRGL
+344 LVTGFSDQLIARGL
-358 GLVCGVMERKN
+358 GLVCGVMERED

-374 ILTDICPFTLGTSVH
+374 ILTDICPFTLGTGVN
-389 NEADSN
+389 NETDPK

-404 RNTILPCSRMHRFYT
+404 RNTILPCSRIQRFST
-419 AADYQKEVKIDI
+419 ASDYQKEVKIEI

-443 QLGVLTTLV
+443 QLGLITTMV
-452 PKKKRGEEA
+452 PKKKRGQES

-476 EVKVVSTGKSVTKVL
+476 EVTVVSTGKSVTKVL
-491 SQNMD
+491 SQSMD
-496 EKEIAKR
+496 EKELARR
-503 MQQLKKL
+503 MKQLEKL
-510 KVHPKDSTENQ
+510 KVHPKDMTENQ
-521 LILERLRAVYEEAL
+521 LILERLQALYEEAL
-535 PETRE
+535 PETRDR
-540 QLMYHIRQFEYV
+540 LMYHIRNFEST
-552 LTMQDPRRIRKYR
+552 LAEQDPRRIRKYR
-565 EFLER
+565 EFLEH
-570 MLTSLEYY
+570 MIVSLEHY
-578 DPFEGKLDFPEWD
+578 DPFEGKLDFPEWSD
-591 DKEDE
+591 DDDGET
-596 EE
+596 

>member
-1 MSRTADGDEAG
+1 
-12 HKVVKEDRVTMAILG
+12 MAILG

-59 VVSVAEDGSVL
+59 VVSVTEDGSVV

-92 DMGTDRKYVLGGKSF
+92 NMGSDQKYNLGGKTF
-107 LPEELSGFIVSAI
+107 LPEELSGFLVSAI
-120 VEDAKAYLGEEI
+120 VEDAKEYMGEEI
-132 EDVIISVPAYF
+132 KDVIISVPAYF

-156 LAGVHV
+156 LAGVNV

-197 VSLVDCFDTMV
+197 VSIVDCFDTMV

-225 EAIAEGFMQEHQLQ
+225 EAVADGFLREHQLQ
-239 KSRLSGTERAI
+239 RENLSEKEYAI

-261 LSTDREAKMTAVLG
+261 LSTEQEVKMTAVLG

-286 RIMRESSVVWK
+286 RMMRESSAVWK

-305 ALRDSRLE
+305 VLRDSRVE
-313 LEDIDAV
+313 PEDIDAV
-320 ILAGGSGKMPLVQ
+320 IMAGGSGKMPLVQ
-333 SYMEQLFDQTP
+333 SYMEQLFEQTP
-344 LVTGFSDQLIVRGL
+344 LVTGFSDQLIARGL
-358 GLVCGVMERKN
+358 GLVCGVMERED

-374 ILTDICPFTLGTSVH
+374 ILTDICPFTLGTGVN
-389 NEADSN
+389 NETDPK

-404 RNTILPCSRMHRFYT
+404 RNTILPCSRIQRFST
-419 AADYQKEVKIDI
+419 ASDYQKEVKIEI

-443 QLGVLTTLV
+443 QLGLITTIV
-452 PKKKRGEEA
+452 PKKKRGQES

-476 EVKVVSTGKSVTKVL
+476 EVTVVSTGKSVTKVL
-491 SQNMD
+491 SQSMD
-496 EKEIAKR
+496 EKELSRR
-503 MQQLKKL
+503 MKQLEKL
-510 KVHPKDSTENQ
+510 KVHPKDMTENQ
-521 LILERLRAVYEEAL
+521 LILERLQALYEEAL
-535 PETRE
+535 PETRDR
-540 QLMYHIRQFEYV
+540 LMYHIRNFEST
-552 LTMQDPRRIRKYR
+552 LAEQDPRRIRKYR
-565 EFLER
+565 EFLEH
-570 MLTSLEYY
+570 MITSLEHY
-578 DPFEGKLDFPEWD
+578 DPFEGKLDFPEWSD
-591 DKEDE
+591 DDDGEA
-596 EE
+596 

>member
-1 MSRTADGDEAG
+1 
-12 HKVVKEDRVTMAILG
+12 MAILG

-59 VVSVAEDGSVL
+59 VVSVTEDGSVV

-92 DMGTDRKYVLGGKSF
+92 NMGSDQKYNLGGKTF

-120 VEDAKAYLGEEI
+120 VEDAKEYMGEEI
-132 EDVIISVPAYF
+132 KDVIISVPAYF

-156 LAGVHV
+156 LAGVNV

-197 VSLVDCFDTMV
+197 VSIVDCFDTMV
-208 EILAVSGD
+208 DILAVSGD

-225 EAIAEGFMQEHQLQ
+225 EAVAEGFLREHQLQ
-239 KSRLSGTERAI
+239 RGNLSEKEYAI

-261 LSTDREAKMTAVLG
+261 LSTEKEVKMTAVLG

-286 RIMRESSVVWK
+286 RMMRESSAVWK
-297 RIQTVLRH
+297 RIQTVLRR
-305 ALRDSRLE
+305 ALRDSRVE
-313 LEDIDAV
+313 VEDIDAV

-344 LVTGFSDQLIVRGL
+344 LVTGFSDQLIARGL
-358 GLVCGVMERKN
+358 GLVCGVMERKD

-374 ILTDICPFTLGTSVH
+374 ILTDICPFTLGTGVN
-389 NEADSN
+389 NEADPK

-404 RNTILPCSRMHRFYT
+404 RNSILPCSKIRGFST
-419 AADYQKEVKIDI
+419 AADYQSEVKIEI

-443 QLGVLTTLV
+443 QLGLITTMV
-452 PKKKRGEEA
+452 PKKKRGQES

-476 EVKVVSTGKSVTKVL
+476 EVTVVSTGKSVTKVL
-491 SQNMD
+491 SQSMD
-496 EKEIAKR
+496 EKELARR
-503 MQQLKKL
+503 MKQLEKL
-510 KVHPKDSTENQ
+510 KVHPKDMTENQ
-521 LILERLRAVYEEAL
+521 LILERLQALYEEAL
-535 PETRE
+535 PETRDR
-540 QLMYHIRQFEYV
+540 LMYHIRNFEST
-552 LTMQDPRRIRKYR
+552 LAEQDPRRIRKYR
-565 EFLER
+565 EFLEH
-570 MLTSLEYY
+570 MIASLEHY
-578 DPFEGKLDFPEWD
+578 DPFEGKLDFPEWSD
-591 DKEDE
+591 DDDGET
-596 EE
+596 

>member
-1 MSRTADGDEAG
+1 
-12 HKVVKEDRVTMAILG
+12 MAILG

-59 VVSVAEDGSVL
+59 VVSVTEDGSVV

-92 DMGTDRKYVLGGKSF
+92 NMGSDQKYNLGGKTF
-107 LPEELSGFIVSAI
+107 LPEELSGFLVSAI
-120 VEDAKAYLGEEI
+120 VEDAKEYMGEEI
-132 EDVIISVPAYF
+132 KDVIISVPAYF

-156 LAGVHV
+156 LAGVNV

-197 VSLVDCFDTMV
+197 VSIVDCFDTMV

-225 EAIAEGFMQEHQLQ
+225 EAVADGFLREHQLQ
-239 KSRLSGTERAI
+239 RENLSEKEYAI

-261 LSTDREAKMTAVLG
+261 LSTEKEVKMTAVLG

-286 RIMRESSVVWK
+286 RMMRESSAVWK
-297 RIQTVLRH
+297 RIQTVLRR
-305 ALRDSRLE
+305 ALRDSRVE
-313 LEDIDAV
+313 VEDIDAV

-344 LVTGFSDQLIVRGL
+344 LVTGFSDQLIARGL
-358 GLVCGVMERKN
+358 GLVCGVMERKD

-374 ILTDICPFTLGTSVH
+374 ILTDICPFTLGTGVN
-389 NEADSN
+389 NEADPK

-404 RNTILPCSRMHRFYT
+404 RNSILPCSKIRGFST
-419 AADYQKEVKIDI
+419 AADYQSEVKIEI

-443 QLGVLTTLV
+443 QLGVVTVAV
-452 PKKKRGEEA
+452 PKKKKGMES

-476 EVKVVSTGKSVTKVL
+476 EVTVVSTGKSVKKVL

-503 MQQLKKL
+503 MKQLEKL
-510 KVHPKDSTENQ
+510 KVHPKDMTENQ
-521 LILERLRAVYEEAL
+521 LILERLQALYEEAL
-535 PETRE
+535 PETRDR
-540 QLMYHIRQFEYV
+540 LMYHIRNFEST
-552 LTMQDPRRIRKYR
+552 LAEQDPRRIRKYR
-565 EFLER
+565 EFLEH
-570 MLTSLEYY
+570 MIASLEHY
-578 DPFEGKLDFPEWD
+578 DPFEGKLDFPEWSD
-591 DKEDE
+591 DDDGET
-596 EE
+596 

>member
-1 MSRTADGDEAG
+1 
-12 HKVVKEDRVTMAILG
+12 MAILG

-59 VVSVAEDGSVL
+59 VVSVTEDGSVV

-92 DMGTDRKYVLGGKSF
+92 NMGSDQKYNLGGKTF

-120 VEDAKAYLGEEI
+120 VEDAKEYMGEEI
-132 EDVIISVPAYF
+132 KDVIISVPAYF

-156 LAGVHV
+156 LAGVNV

-197 VSLVDCFDTMV
+197 VSIVDCFDTMV
-208 EILAVSGD
+208 DILAVSGD

-225 EAIAEGFMQEHQLQ
+225 EAVAEGFLREHQLQ
-239 KSRLSGTERAI
+239 RGNLCEKEYAI

-261 LSTDREAKMTAVLG
+261 LSTEKEVKMTAVLG

-286 RIMRESSVVWK
+286 RMMRESSAVWK
-297 RIQTVLRH
+297 RIQTVLRR
-305 ALRDSRLE
+305 ALRDSRVE
-313 LEDIDAV
+313 VEDIDAV

-344 LVTGFSDQLIVRGL
+344 LVTGFSDQLIARGL
-358 GLVCGVMERKN
+358 GLVCGVMERKD

-374 ILTDICPFTLGTSVH
+374 ILTDICPFTLGTGVN
-389 NEADSN
+389 NEADPK

-404 RNTILPCSRMHRFYT
+404 RNSILPCSKIRGFST
-419 AADYQKEVKIDI
+419 AADYQSEVKIEI

-443 QLGVLTTLV
+443 QLGVVTVAV
-452 PKKKRGEEA
+452 PKKKKGMES

-476 EVKVVSTGKSVTKVL
+476 EVTVVSTGKSVKKVL

-503 MQQLKKL
+503 MKQLEKL
-510 KVHPKDSTENQ
+510 KVHPKDMTENQ
-521 LILERLRAVYEEAL
+521 LILERLQALYEEAL
-535 PETRE
+535 PETRDR
-540 QLMYHIRQFEYV
+540 LMYHIRNFEST
-552 LTMQDPRRIRKYR
+552 LAEQDPRRIRKYR
-565 EFLER
+565 EFLEH
-570 MLTSLEYY
+570 MIASLEHY
-578 DPFEGKLDFPEWD
+578 DPFEGKLDFPEWSD
-591 DKEDE
+591 DDDGET
-596 EE
+596 

>member
-1 MSRTADGDEAG
+1 
-12 HKVVKEDRVTMAILG
+12 MAILG
-27 IDLGTTNSLGAVYRN
+27 IDLGTTNSVGAVYRN

-59 VVSVAEDGSVL
+59 VVSVTEDGSVV

-92 DMGTDRKYVLGGKSF
+92 NMGSDQKYNLGGKTF
-107 LPEELSGFIVSAI
+107 LPEELSGFLVSAI
-120 VEDAKAYLGEEI
+120 VEDAKEYMGEEI
-132 EDVIISVPAYF
+132 KDVIISVPAYF

-156 LAGVHV
+156 LAGVNV

-197 VSLVDCFDTMV
+197 VSIVDCFDTMV

-225 EAIAEGFMQEHQLQ
+225 EAVADGFLREHQLQ
-239 KSRLSGTERAI
+239 RENLSEKEYAI

-261 LSTDREAKMTAVLG
+261 LSTEQEVKMTAVLG

-286 RIMRESSVVWK
+286 RMMRESSAVWK

-305 ALRDSRLE
+305 VLRDSRVE

-320 ILAGGSGKMPLVQ
+320 IMAGGSGKMPLVQ
-333 SYMEQLFDQTP
+333 SYMEQLFEQTP
-344 LVTGFSDQLIVRGL
+344 LVTGFSDQLIARGL
-358 GLVCGVMERKN
+358 GLVCGVMERED

-374 ILTDICPFTLGTSVH
+374 ILTDICPFTLGTGVN
-389 NEADSN
+389 NETDPK

-404 RNTILPCSRMHRFYT
+404 RNTILPCSRIQRFST
-419 AADYQKEVKIDI
+419 ASDYQKEVKIEI

-443 QLGVLTTLV
+443 QLGLITTMV
-452 PKKKRGEEA
+452 PKKKRGQES

-476 EVKVVSTGKSVTKVL
+476 EVTVVSTGKSVTKVL
-491 SQNMD
+491 SQSMD
-496 EKEIAKR
+496 EKELARR
-503 MQQLKKL
+503 MKQLEKL
-510 KVHPKDSTENQ
+510 KVHPKDMTENQ
-521 LILERLRAVYEEAL
+521 LILERLQALYEEAL
-535 PETRE
+535 PETRDR
-540 QLMYHIRQFEYV
+540 LMYHIRNFEST
-552 LTMQDPRRIRKYR
+552 LAGQDPRRIRKYR
-565 EFLER
+565 EFLEH
-570 MLTSLEYY
+570 MIASLEHY
-578 DPFEGKLDFPEWD
+578 DPFEGKLDFPEWSD
-591 DKEDE
+591 DDDGET
-596 EE
+596 

>member
-1 MSRTADGDEAG
+1 
-12 HKVVKEDRVTMAILG
+12 MAILG

-59 VVSVAEDGSVL
+59 VVSVTEDGSVV

-92 DMGTDRKYVLGGKSF
+92 NMGSDHKYNLGGKTF
-107 LPEELSGFIVSAI
+107 LPEELSGFLVSAI
-120 VEDAKAYLGEEI
+120 VEDAKEYMGEEI
-132 EDVIISVPAYF
+132 KDVIISVPAYF

-156 LAGVHV
+156 LAGVNV

-197 VSLVDCFDTMV
+197 VSIVDCFDTMV
-208 EILAVSGD
+208 DILAVSGD

-225 EAIAEGFMQEHQLQ
+225 EAVAEGFLREHQLQ
-239 KSRLSGTERAI
+239 RGNLSEKEYAI

-261 LSTDREAKMTAVLG
+261 LSTEKEVKMTAVLG

-286 RIMRESSVVWK
+286 RMMRESSAVWK
-297 RIQTVLRH
+297 RIQTVLRR
-305 ALRDSRLE
+305 ALRDSRVE
-313 LEDIDAV
+313 VEDIDAV

-344 LVTGFSDQLIVRGL
+344 LVTGFSDQLIARGL
-358 GLVCGVMERKN
+358 GLVCGVMERKD

-374 ILTDICPFTLGTSVH
+374 ILTDICPFTLGTGVN
-389 NEADSN
+389 NEADPK

-404 RNTILPCSRMHRFYT
+404 RNSILPCSKIRGFST
-419 AADYQKEVKIDI
+419 AADYQSEVKIEI

-443 QLGVLTTLV
+443 QLGVVTVAV
-452 PKKKRGEEA
+452 PKKKKGMES

-476 EVKVVSTGKSVTKVL
+476 EVTVVSTGKSVKKVL

-503 MQQLKKL
+503 MKQLEKL
-510 KVHPKDSTENQ
+510 KVHPKDMTENQ
-521 LILERLRAVYEEAL
+521 LILERLQALYEEAL
-535 PETRE
+535 PETRDR
-540 QLMYHIRQFEYV
+540 LMYHIRNFEST
-552 LTMQDPRRIRKYR
+552 LAEQDPRRIRKYR
-565 EFLER
+565 EFLEH
-570 MLTSLEYY
+570 MIASLEHY
-578 DPFEGKLDFPEWD
+578 DPFEGKLDFPEWSD
-591 DKEDE
+591 DDDGET
-596 EE
+596 

>member
-1 MSRTADGDEAG
+1 
-12 HKVVKEDRVTMAILG
+12 MAILG

-59 VVSVAEDGSVL
+59 VVSVTEDGSVV

-92 DMGTDRKYVLGGKSF
+92 NMGSDQKYNLGGKTF
-107 LPEELSGFIVSAI
+107 LPEELSGFLVSAI
-120 VEDAKAYLGEEI
+120 VEDAKEYMGEEI
-132 EDVIISVPAYF
+132 KDVIISVPAYF

-156 LAGVHV
+156 LAGVNV

-197 VSLVDCFDTMV
+197 VSIVDCFDTMV

-225 EAIAEGFMQEHQLQ
+225 EAVADGFLREHQLQ
-239 KSRLSGTERAI
+239 RDNLSEKEYAI

-261 LSTDREAKMTAVLG
+261 LSTEQEVKMTAVLG

-286 RIMRESSVVWK
+286 RMMRESSAVWK

-305 ALRDSRLE
+305 VLRDSRVE

-320 ILAGGSGKMPLVQ
+320 IMAGGSGKMPLVQ
-333 SYMEQLFDQTP
+333 SYMEQLFEQTP
-344 LVTGFSDQLIVRGL
+344 LVTGFSDQLIARGL
-358 GLVCGVMERKN
+358 GLVCGVMERED

-374 ILTDICPFTLGTSVH
+374 ILTDICPFTLGTGVN
-389 NEADSN
+389 NETDPK

-404 RNTILPCSRMHRFYT
+404 RNTILPCSRIQRFST
-419 AADYQKEVKIDI
+419 ASDYQKEVKIEI

-443 QLGVLTTLV
+443 QLGLITTMV
-452 PKKKRGEEA
+452 PKKKRGQES

-476 EVKVVSTGKSVTKVL
+476 EVTVVSTGKSVTKVL
-491 SQNMD
+491 SQSMD
-496 EKEIAKR
+496 EKELARR
-503 MQQLKKL
+503 MKQLEKL
-510 KVHPKDSTENQ
+510 KVHPKDMTENQ
-521 LILERLRAVYEEAL
+521 LILERLQALYEEAL
-535 PETRE
+535 PETRDR
-540 QLMYHIRQFEYV
+540 LMYHIRNFEST
-552 LTMQDPRRIRKYR
+552 LAEQDPRRIRKYR
-565 EFLER
+565 EFLEH
-570 MLTSLEYY
+570 MIASLEHY
-578 DPFEGKLDFPEWD
+578 DPFEGKLDFPEWSD
-591 DKEDE
+591 DDDGET
-596 EE
+596 

>member
-1 MSRTADGDEAG
+1 
-12 HKVVKEDRVTMAILG
+12 MAILG

-59 VVSVAEDGSVL
+59 VVSVTEDGSVV

-92 DMGTDRKYVLGGKSF
+92 NMGSDQKYNLGGKTF
-107 LPEELSGFIVSAI
+107 LPEELSGFLVSAI
-120 VEDAKAYLGEEI
+120 VEDAKEYMGEEI
-132 EDVIISVPAYF
+132 KDVIISVPAYF

-156 LAGVHV
+156 LAGVNV

-197 VSLVDCFDTMV
+197 VSIVDCFDTMV

-225 EAIAEGFMQEHQLQ
+225 EAVADGFLREHQLQ
-239 KSRLSGTERAI
+239 RENLSEKEYAI

-261 LSTDREAKMTAVLG
+261 LSTEQEVKMTAVLG

-286 RIMRESSVVWK
+286 RMMRESSAVWK

-305 ALRDSRLE
+305 ALRDSRVE

-320 ILAGGSGKMPLVQ
+320 IMAGGSGKMPLVQ
-333 SYMEQLFDQTP
+333 SYMEQLFEQTP
-344 LVTGFSDQLIVRGL
+344 LVTGFSDQLIARGL
-358 GLVCGVMERKN
+358 GLVCGVMERED

-374 ILTDICPFTLGTSVH
+374 ILTDICPFTLGTGVN
-389 NEADSN
+389 NETDPK

-404 RNTILPCSRMHRFYT
+404 RNTILPCSRIQRFST
-419 AADYQKEVKIDI
+419 ASDYQKEVKIEI

-443 QLGVLTTLV
+443 QLGLITTMV
-452 PKKKRGEEA
+452 PKKKRGQES

-476 EVKVVSTGKSVTKVL
+476 EVTVVSMGKSVTKVL
-491 SQNMD
+491 SQSMD
-496 EKEIAKR
+496 EKELVRR
-503 MQQLKKL
+503 MKQLEKL
-510 KVHPKDSTENQ
+510 KVHPKDMTENQ
-521 LILERLRAVYEEAL
+521 LILERLQALYEEAL
-535 PETRE
+535 PETRDR
-540 QLMYHIRQFEYV
+540 LMYHIRNFEST
-552 LTMQDPRRIRKYR
+552 LAEQDPRRIRKYR
-565 EFLER
+565 EFLEH
-570 MLTSLEYY
+570 MIASLEHY
-578 DPFEGKLDFPEWD
+578 DPFEGKLDFPEWSD
-591 DKEDE
+591 DDDGET
-596 EE
+596 

>member
-1 MSRTADGDEAG
+1 
-12 HKVVKEDRVTMAILG
+12 MAILG

-42 GKVELIPNRF
+42 GKVELIPNHF

-59 VVSVAEDGSVL
+59 VVSVTEDGGVV

-92 DMGTDRKYVLGGKSF
+92 DMGTDHKYNLGGKTF

-132 EDVIISVPAYF
+132 KDVIISVPAYF

-156 LAGVHV
+156 LAGVNV

-197 VSLVDCFDTMV
+197 VSIVDCFDTMV
-208 EILAVSGD
+208 DILAVSGD

-225 EAIAEGFMQEHQLQ
+225 EAVAEGFLREHQLQ
-239 KSRLSGTERAI
+239 RGNLSEKEYAI

-261 LSTDREAKMTAVLG
+261 LSTEKEVKMTAVLG

-286 RIMRESSVVWK
+286 RMMRESSAVWK
-297 RIQTVLRH
+297 RIQTVLRR
-305 ALRDSRLE
+305 ALRDSRVE
-313 LEDIDAV
+313 VEDIDAV

-344 LVTGFSDQLIVRGL
+344 LVTGFSDQLIARGL
-358 GLVCGVMERKN
+358 GLVCGVMERKD

-374 ILTDICPFTLGTSVH
+374 ILTDICPFTLGTGVN
-389 NEADSN
+389 NEADPK

-404 RNTILPCSRMHRFYT
+404 RNSILPCSKIRGFST
-419 AADYQKEVKIDI
+419 AADYQSEVKIEI

-443 QLGVLTTLV
+443 QLGVVTVAV
-452 PKKKRGEEA
+452 PKKKKGMES

-476 EVKVVSTGKSVTKVL
+476 EVTVVSTGKSVKKVL

-503 MQQLKKL
+503 MKQLEKL
-510 KVHPKDSTENQ
+510 KVHPKDMTENQ
-521 LILERLRAVYEEAL
+521 LILERLQALYEEAL
-535 PETRE
+535 PETRDR
-540 QLMYHIRQFEYV
+540 LMYHIRNFEST
-552 LTMQDPRRIRKYR
+552 LAEQDARRIRKYR
-565 EFLER
+565 EFLEH
-570 MLTSLEYY
+570 MIASLEHY
-578 DPFEGKLDFPEWD
+578 DPFEGKLDFPEWSD
-591 DKEDE
+591 DDDGET
-596 EE
+596 

>member
-1 MSRTADGDEAG
+1 
-12 HKVVKEDRVTMAILG
+12 MAILG

-59 VVSVAEDGSVL
+59 VVSVTEDGSVV

-92 DMGTDRKYVLGGKSF
+92 NMGTDQKYNLGGKTF
-107 LPEELSGFIVSAI
+107 LPEELSGLIVSAI
-120 VEDAKAYLGEEI
+120 VEDAKEYLGEEI

-156 LAGVHV
+156 LAGVNV

-175 SYFDTQNE
+175 SYFDTQTE

-197 VSLVDCFDTMV
+197 VSIVDCFDTMV

-225 EAIAEGFMQEHQLQ
+225 EAIAEGFLREHQLQ
-239 KSRLSGTERAI
+239 REMLSGTEYAI
-250 LLRQAEKCKIA
+250 LLRQSEKCKIA
-261 LSTDREAKMTAVLG
+261 LSTEREVKMTAVLG

-286 RIMRESSVVWK
+286 RMMRESSGIWK
-297 RIQTVLRH
+297 RIQKVLRH
-305 ALRDSRLE
+305 ALRDSRVE

-320 ILAGGSGKMPLVQ
+320 VLAGGSGKMPLVQ
-333 SYMEQLFDQTP
+333 SYMEQLFEQTP
-344 LVTGFSDQLIVRGL
+344 MVTGFSDQLIVRGL
-358 GLVCGVMERKN
+358 GLVCGVMERKD

-374 ILTDICPFTLGTSVH
+374 ILTDICPFTLGTGVN
-389 NEADSN
+389 NESDPK

-404 RNTILPCSRMHRFYT
+404 RNTILPCSRIQRFST
-419 AADYQKEVKIDI
+419 AGDYQREVKIEI

-443 QLGVLTTLV
+443 QLGLITTPV
-452 PKKKRGEEA
+452 PKKKRGEES

-476 EVKVVSTGKSVTKVL
+476 EVTVVSTGKSVTKIL

-496 EKEIAKR
+496 EKELARR
-503 MQQLKKL
+503 MKQLEKL
-510 KVHPKDSTENQ
+510 KVHPKDMTENQ
-521 LILERLRAVYEEAL
+521 LILERLQALYEEAL
-535 PETRE
+535 PETRDM
-540 QLMYHIRQFEYV
+540 LMYHIRQFESI
-552 LTMQDPRRIRKYR
+552 LALQDPRRIRKYR
-565 EFLER
+565 EFLEH
-570 MLTSLEYY
+570 MITSLETY
-578 DPFEGKLDFPEWD
+578 DPFAGKLDFPEWSD
-591 DKEDE
+591 DDE
-596 EE
+596 GEE